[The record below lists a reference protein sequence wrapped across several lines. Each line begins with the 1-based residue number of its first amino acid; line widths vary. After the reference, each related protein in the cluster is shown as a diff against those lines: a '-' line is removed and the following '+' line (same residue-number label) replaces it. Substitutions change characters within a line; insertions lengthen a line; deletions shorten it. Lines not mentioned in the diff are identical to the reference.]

1 MCRSIVNKELRLI
14 NDRLNNSRE
23 ITLKWDTKVIDFI
36 TNSVDT
42 KDSGARAINNYINN
56 TVTSLISS
64 YIVDNNIE
72 KSEITLSV
80 GEGGLDVR

>member
-36 TNSVDT
+36 ADSVDT

-56 TVTSLISS
+56 TVTSMISS

-72 KSEITLSV
+72 KSEMNLSV
-80 GEGGLDVR
+80 VEGGLDVR